1 MELPINKRD
10 IAIPEAVIKKWQ
22 SVVNTIAEV
31 VNVPAA
37 LISKVEPPYRT
48 VFCSSESSNNPF
60 QAGSKGLLSGLYC
73 GTVVAN
79 RRKLL
84 VSNALKDGGWERN
97 PAIKL
102 GFISYLGFPL
112 FWPDGEVFGTLG
124 VFDTKENDYSGSS
137 EKLMPQ
143 FNDLI
148 ESHLSLLYQNR
159 RLELI
164 LESLGDIKES
174 FQPIAETTRDAIITT
189 DHQSTI
195 TFWNQTAELLFGYS
209 ASEARGK
216 PLTLIMPE
224 RFHKGYQDEIKQA
237 VSSAGSNLERKVT
250 QMTGL
255 RKDGLEFPLE
265 LTNTPWRTSEGIFF
279 TAVVRV
285 TTERKRV
292 GELLQQRNRDLTTLN
307 SIAQSISQSIELDEV
322 LQRALNG
329 VLEAVELSIGGI
341 YLRDEASGEPVLAAN
356 KGLTEDLIA
365 AIKDMPPGVV
375 STRRMKERTEKT
387 AVTDVLAD
395 EAAGDSPK
403 PPADSGEIQYVL
415 TLPLRSRGSDLGAIV
430 LVTQSQDGFTTGH
443 IQLLETI
450 SSQVGVA
457 VDNARLFEK
466 TSRLSITDEL
476 TGLYNHRHF
485 SELLQTEI
493 ARTERYGDSLS
504 LIMLDLDGF
513 KEYNDQFG
521 HVSGDTALKV
531 FGQTLRS
538 ALRKTDLTF
547 RYGGDEFAIILPA
560 ADATRARNAVER
572 IKSKWLQTVKEQR
585 QIIRTF
591 LGFSAGIAQF
601 PENAETADV
610 LTLLAD
616 AALYYSKRQGR
627 YTYTLVSELGII
639 EADIQS
645 PATLGQVQALLST
658 ADARNPQAYDH
669 SKMVAAISE
678 IIGKALG
685 LPEEKLAELNVAAL
699 LHDIGKVGISASI
712 INKTGKLT
720 EDEWLVIRK
729 HPAEGAR
736 IAACV
741 PGASAAIPIIRH
753 HHERYDGTGYP
764 EGLKSEAIPLGARIV
779 AVADAYSTMTAER
792 QDKSALSDEEAL
804 EELKR
809 CAGTQFDPQF
819 VQVFSEAKNQA
830 TRQS

>member
-22 SVVNTIAEV
+22 SAVNTIAEV
-31 VNVPAA
+31 VKVPVA
-37 LISKVEPPYRT
+37 LITKVEPPHRK
-48 VFCSSESSNNPF
+48 VFCSNESSNNPF
-60 QAGSKGLLSGLYC
+60 PAGSKELLAGLYC

-79 RRKLL
+79 KRQLL
-84 VSNALKDGGWERN
+84 VTNALKDGGWKRN

-112 FWPDGEVFGTLG
+112 FWPDGEIFGTLA
-124 VFDTKENDYSGSS
+124 VFDTRENDYGGSP
-137 EKLMPQ
+137 EKLMSQ

-148 ESHLSLLYQNR
+148 ESHLSQLFQNR

-164 LESLGDIKES
+164 LESLGDIKEG
-174 FQPIAETTRDAIITT
+174 FQPIAEPTKDAIITT
-189 DHQSTI
+189 NHQGTI
-195 TFWNQTAELLFGYS
+195 TFWNQAAELLFGYS
-209 ASEARGK
+209 AAEARGK
-216 PLTLIMPE
+216 PLTSIMPE
-224 RFHKGYQDEIKQA
+224 RFHKAYRDEIKQA
-237 VSSAGSNLERKVT
+237 VSSAESNLERKVT
-250 QMTGL
+250 QMAGL

-265 LTNTPWRTSEGIFF
+265 LTHTPWKTSEGTFF

-292 GELLQQRNRDLTTLN
+292 GEMLQQRNKELTALN
-307 SIAQSISQSIELDEV
+307 SIAQSISQSMELDEV
-322 LQRALNG
+322 LQRALDG
-329 VLEAVELSIGGI
+329 VLEAVDLSVGGI
-341 YLRDEASGEPVLAAN
+341 YLRDETTGEPVLVAN
-356 KGLTEDLIA
+356 KGLGEDLID
-365 AIKDMPPGVV
+365 AIKGMPPGVV
-375 STRRMKERTEKT
+375 SARRMKDKTEIDT
-387 AVTDVLAD
+387 VSDLP
-395 EAAGDSPK
+395 AGEPK
-403 PPADSGEIQYVL
+403 GARPEPPVNSGEIQYVL
-415 TLPLRSRGSDLGAIV
+415 TLPLRSRGNDLGAIV
-430 LVTQSQDGFTTGH
+430 LVTQSQHGFTTGH

-450 SSQVGVA
+450 SNQVGVA

-485 SELLQTEI
+485 SELLQAEI

-513 KEYNDQFG
+513 KEYNDRFG

-560 ADATRARNAVER
+560 ADAARARNAVER
-572 IKSKWLQTVKEQR
+572 VKSKWLQTVKEQR
-585 QIIRTF
+585 QIIQTF

-616 AALYYSKRQGR
+616 TALYYSKRQGR
-627 YTYTLVSELGII
+627 YICTLVSEMGII

-645 PATLGQVQALLST
+645 PTTLDQVQALLST
-658 ADARNPQAYDH
+658 ADARSPQTYDH
-669 SKMVAAISE
+669 SRRVAAISE
-678 IIGKALG
+678 IIGKSLG
-685 LPEEKLAELNVAAL
+685 LPEAELAELNVAAL
-699 LHDIGKVGISASI
+699 LHDTGKVAIEESI
-712 INKTGKLT
+712 LNKTGELT

-741 PGASAAIPIIRH
+741 PGATAAIPIIRH

-779 AVADAYSTMTAER
+779 AVADAYSTMTAGR
-792 QDKSALSDEEAL
+792 PDKSAISDEEAL

-809 CAGTQFDPQF
+809 HSGTQFDPHL
-819 VQVFSEAKNQA
+819 VQVFGETTNQA
-830 TRQS
+830 TRQG